1 MRSGLRLQA
10 VELGFLPDRVA
21 TATLSLPGSKYPSPA
36 QRLLFFEDVV
46 RRIEAVPGV
55 RSAGLVSHLPLAGT
69 GLSTDVVVDGAR
81 PMTSGEVPAVELRNA
96 DAGYFRAMG
105 IRVLGG
111 REFAAADQDGRSPVV
126 IVDATFAS
134 RFLPDRDAVGA
145 RIRLGATIGAD
156 SGWREIVGV
165 VSGVR
170 SAGLETAP
178 APTVYVP
185 YAQNPWPTMSLVV
198 RADQA
203 PDAMAG
209 SLRSEVRAV
218 DRDLPL
224 YNVRPLDQV
233 LARVLAFRRFQTILL
248 SGFAAAAVL
257 LAVIGVYAALA
268 FAVSERTREL
278 GIRIALGARRRN
290 ILGLIIQPAFRLI
303 GAGLVVGGIGAA
315 LGSRLLGTILFEIGP
330 WDPVTFAGSAVL
342 LAGTGLLAGYLP
354 ARRAAH
360 VDPIRALRGE

>member
-1 MRSGLRLQA
+1 M
-10 VELGFLPDRVA
+10 
-21 TATLSLPGSKYPSPA
+21 
-36 QRLLFFEDVV
+36 
-46 RRIEAVPGV
+46 
-55 RSAGLVSHLPLAGT
+55 
-69 GLSTDVVVDGAR
+69 
-81 PMTSGEVPAVELRNA
+81 ELRNA

-111 REFAAADQDGRSPVV
+111 REFAAADKDGRSPVV

-198 RADQA
+198 RADQE

-290 ILGLIIQPAFRLI
+290 ILGLIIQPAS
-303 GAGLVVGGIGAA
+303 G
-315 LGSRLLGTILFEIGP
+315 
-330 WDPVTFAGSAVL
+330 
-342 LAGTGLLAGYLP
+342 
-354 ARRAAH
+354 
-360 VDPIRALRGE
+360 